1 MINIPNAITLL
12 RILMV
17 PLFLSFLAEGS
28 TDLALAVFIL
38 AGVSDAIDGAIA
50 RITDTRTELGAH
62 MDPAADKLLLV
73 SAFIALGIKE
83 MVPLRLMIL
92 VIVRDVVILGAYLIS
107 AAMAGKSMPM
117 QPTVWGKLSTFLQ
130 LSCVGLVLLA
140 HTAWV
145 GIPSLVLST
154 VFIATGIT
162 AVISGAG
169 YMLDGLRW
177 YQGLETDGPPATS

>member
-1 MINIPNAITLL
+1 MINIPNAITLM

-28 TDLALAVFIL
+28 MDLALIVFIA
-38 AGVSDAIDGAIA
+38 AGISDGIDGAIA
-50 RITDTRTELGAH
+50 RVTDTRTELGAH

-92 VIVRDVVILGAYLIS
+92 VIVRDVVILGAYLAS
-107 AAMAGKSMPM
+107 AAMAGQSMPM
-117 QPTVWGKLSTFLQ
+117 RPTIWGKLSTFLQ
-130 LSCVGLVLLA
+130 ISCVGIVLLKYA
-140 HTAWV
+140 EW
-145 GIPSLVLST
+145 LVAPPLLLST
-154 VFIATGIT
+154 VFIATGVT

-169 YMLDGLRW
+169 YMFDGLRW
-177 YQGLETDGPPATS
+177 YQGLEADEKNA

>member
-1 MINIPNAITLL
+1 MINIPNAITLV

-28 TDLALAVFIL
+28 MDLALIVFVT
-38 AGVSDAIDGAIA
+38 AGVSDGIDGAIA
-50 RITDTRTELGAH
+50 RVTNTRTELGAH

-92 VIVRDVVILGAYLIS
+92 VIVRDVVILGAYLVS
-107 AAMAGKSMPM
+107 AAMAGQSMPM
-117 QPTVWGKLSTFLQ
+117 RPTMWGKISTFLQ
-130 LSCVGLVLLA
+130 ISCVGLVLLKYA
-140 HTAWV
+140 GW
-145 GIPSLVLST
+145 LVSPPFILTS
-154 VFIATGIT
+154 VFIATGVA

-177 YQGLETDGPPATS
+177 YQKIEDAS

>member
-1 MINIPNAITLL
+1 MINIPNAITLM

-28 TDLALAVFIL
+28 MDLALIVFVT
-38 AGVSDAIDGAIA
+38 AGISDGIDGAIA
-50 RITDTRTELGAH
+50 RVTNTRTELGAH

-92 VIVRDVVILGAYLIS
+92 VIVRDVVILGAYLVS
-107 AAMAGKSMPM
+107 AAMAGQSMPM
-117 QPTVWGKLSTFLQ
+117 RPTIWGKVSTFLQ
-130 LSCVGLVLLA
+130 LSCVGLVLLKYA
-140 HTAWV
+140 SWLTV
-145 GIPSLVLST
+145 PPMLLTS
-154 VFIATGIT
+154 VFIATGVA
-162 AVISGAG
+162 AVMSGAG

-177 YQGLETDGPPATS
+177 YQKLEDAR

>member
-28 TDLALAVFIL
+28 IDLALVVFVA
-38 AGVSDAIDGAIA
+38 AGVSDGIDGAIA

-92 VIVRDVVILGAYLIS
+92 VIVRDVVILGAYLAS
-107 AAMAGKSMPM
+107 AAMAGQSMPM
-117 QPTVWGKLSTFLQ
+117 QPTLWGKLSTFLQ
-130 LSCVGLVLLA
+130 ITCVGLVLLKYA
-140 HTAWV
+140 EWLVAP
-145 GIPSLVLST
+145 PSLLTS
-154 VFIATGIT
+154 VFIATGVT

-169 YMLDGLRW
+169 YMIDGLRW
-177 YQGLETDGPPATS
+177 YQRIADSE